1 MSHLN
6 ISSSLIPSGSAD
18 VVKKEVRSHPQ
29 VFSKQDLLLITLRE
43 FFNDKK
49 HLQKMLKI
57 LRGESEI
64 SLRILDW
71 FTTNYSK
78 KYNISY
84 DMKNGS
90 NIQKF
95 IVYLEYKS
103 QLKAYSKKEF
113 DPFCRRER
121 IMFHDKDD
129 NEFATTVGQLNFFR
143 WAIEN
148 KILDYVEENFD
159 KISKDMNQSIHHLYR
174 KNKKKDTLLE
184 ESEKEIGSGNEKEKD
199 KKGGKEKKKKI
210 KKNESNSEK
219 EKDKDNLKITT
230 QSHKITDEKEKE
242 KEKEGKRNK
251 RKELSISATKT
262 VNKHNVKIFIQFE

>member
-1 MSHLN
+1 MSSEMKKTSMPKLASAST
-6 ISSSLIPSGSAD
+6 SSSASTSAL
-18 VVKKEVRSHPQ
+18 VKATPTASRQ
-29 VFSKQDLLLITLRE
+29 VYSKQDLLLLTLRE

-49 HLQKMLKI
+49 NLQKMLKI
-57 LRGESEI
+57 LRGESDI

-84 DMKNGS
+84 DRKNS
-90 NIQKF
+90 KF
-95 IVYLEYKS
+95 IVYLDYKS

-121 IMFHDKDD
+121 IMFKDKDN

-148 KILDYVEENFD
+148 KVLEYVEENFPQ
-159 KISKDMNQSIHHLYR
+159 ISKDMNQSIHHLYR
-174 KNKKKDTLLE
+174 KGK
-184 ESEKEIGSGNEKEKD
+184 
-199 KKGGKEKKKKI
+199 KKGGKEKETASSEDEHTSADEKGKGKEIVAVKKK
-210 KKNESNSEK
+210 KVVSLPGASTSNE
-219 EKDKDNLKITT
+219 
-230 QSHKITDEKEKE
+230 EKEKE
-242 KEKEGKRNK
+242 KEAKRNK

-262 VNKHNVKIFIQFE
+262 VNKHNVKIMIQFE

>member
-1 MSHLN
+1 MSSNSQIQSTL
-6 ISSSLIPSGSAD
+6 LKSAD
-18 VVKKEVRSHPQ
+18 NKKDMRSNILYTHPH
-29 VFSKQDLLLITLRE
+29 VISKQDLLLLTLRE

-49 HLQKMLKI
+49 NIQKMLKI
-57 LRGESEI
+57 LHGESEI

-84 DMKNGS
+84 DFKYNS
-90 NIQKF
+90 NLQKF

-121 IMFHDKDD
+121 IMFQEKEG
-129 NEFATTVGQLNFFR
+129 NEFTTTVGQLNFFR

-174 KNKKKDTLLE
+174 KNKKK
-184 ESEKEIGSGNEKEKD
+184 ES
-199 KKGGKEKKKKI
+199 
-210 KKNESNSEK
+210 
-219 EKDKDNLKITT
+219 
-230 QSHKITDEKEKE
+230 
-242 KEKEGKRNK
+242 
-251 RKELSISATKT
+251 
-262 VNKHNVKIFIQFE
+262 